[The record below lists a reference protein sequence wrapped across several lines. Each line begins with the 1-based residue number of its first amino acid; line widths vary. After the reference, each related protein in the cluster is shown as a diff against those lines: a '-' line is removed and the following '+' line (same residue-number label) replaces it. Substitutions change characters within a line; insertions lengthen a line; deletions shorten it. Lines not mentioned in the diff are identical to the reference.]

1 MLGKNKKDE
10 PQLAFDASKFDK
22 DEQNEIERIKKFL
35 EASEIIKAVAR
46 QSKFMPGGQ
55 IITPKTVFA
64 TDKRI
69 LIRDP
74 NTLGI
79 KSDIDSVPYS
89 QVNAVKLK
97 KGAFTSQITIESGQF
112 ENNNE
117 LIPAI
122 PKKKAENIM
131 GIINQHIREA
141 QQFHGYDAPPI
152 VQQQTEDEDPLVLL
166 KKRLAKGEISP
177 EEYVNLKKI
186 LED

>member
-1 MLGKNKKDE
+1 MFGKKEDE
-10 PQLAFDASKFDK
+10 PQLAFDLSKFDK
-22 DEQNEIERIKKFL
+22 DEQNEIQRIKKFL

-55 IITPKTVFA
+55 IITPKTIFA
-64 TDKRI
+64 TDKRV

-89 QVNAVKLK
+89 QVNAIKLK

-112 ENNNE
+112 ENNHE
-117 LIPAI
+117 SIPAI

-141 QQFHGYDAPPI
+141 QQFHGYDPAPTKEK
-152 VQQQTEDEDPLVLL
+152 TEDDDPLILL

-186 LED
+186 LEE